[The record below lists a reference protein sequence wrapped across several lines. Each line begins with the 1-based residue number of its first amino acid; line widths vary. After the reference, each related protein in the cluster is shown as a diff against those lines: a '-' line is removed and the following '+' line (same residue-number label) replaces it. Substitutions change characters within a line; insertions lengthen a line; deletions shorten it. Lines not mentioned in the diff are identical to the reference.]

1 MKEYTAYFKATCWN
15 EDEGKEESVYGFIP
29 ADNFT
34 DAAHQLEE
42 YFKKELIS
50 VSIEILDTSLVL
62 MSEEMAKQV
71 IDFNF

>member
-15 EDEGKEESVYGFIP
+15 EEQGKEENFYGFIP

-42 YFKKELIS
+42 YFRKELIS
-50 VSIEILDTSLVL
+50 VSIEILDTSLML
-62 MSEEMAKQV
+62 MSEEMAEQV
-71 IDFNF
+71 MKFNC

>member
-15 EDEGKEESVYGFIP
+15 EDGEKEESVYGFIS

-34 DAAHQLEE
+34 DAAHQLED

-62 MSEEMAKQV
+62 MSEEMAKEV

>member
-42 YFKKELIS
+42 YFEKELIS
-50 VSIEILDTSLVL
+50 ISIEILDTSLVF
-62 MSEEMAKQV
+62 MSEEMAKEV
-71 IDFNF
+71 IDFNL